1 MSILNYF
8 LNWLGHGFFDLPWW
22 GYILVTL
29 GLTHI
34 TILTVT
40 IFLHRCQAH
49 RAIELHAIPSHFFR
63 LWAWMTTGMVTKEW
77 AAIHRKHHA
86 YADRE
91 GDPHSPHIYGLKE
104 LMLRGAELYKE
115 EAKNKETAI
124 KYGNGTPDDWLE
136 RNIYSK
142 YDSLGIWLMLAIN
155 VMLFGVIGITI
166 WAVQMIWIPFFAA
179 GVINGLGHWFGY
191 RNFENPDK
199 ATNLVPWGIFIGGEE
214 LHNNHHT
221 FATSAKFSAKWYEF
235 DLGWMW
241 IRIMEI
247 CKLAKVKK
255 TIPEMYVTKAPKM
268 LPDMQNLEAIVTN
281 RYELAVKFARDLKT
295 DYNTE
300 VAKLKS
306 SVADKL
312 SWSKAKTLLIKDKEL
327 LTPSEQSTVEQACK
341 QSAVL
346 QKIFAMREELSKLW
360 ARSTLTK
367 EELVKALQDWCKRAE
382 ESGIESL
389 RNFSLRLRSVHC

>member
-1 MSILNYF
+1 MNF
-8 LNWLGHGFFDLPWW
+8 LNWLDHGFFNLSWW

-29 GLTHI
+29 GITHI

-49 RAIELHAIPSHFFR
+49 RSLDLHPIPSHFFR

-86 YADRE
+86 FADKE
-91 GDPHSPHIYGLKE
+91 GDPHSPHVYGLKE
-104 LMLRGAELYKE
+104 LMLRGAELYKK
-115 EAKNKETAI
+115 EAENKETIA

-136 RNIYSK
+136 RNLYSK
-142 YDSLGIWLMLAIN
+142 YDSLGVWLMLTIN
-155 VMLFGVIGITI
+155 VALFGVIGVTI
-166 WAVQMIWIPFFAA
+166 WAVQMMWIPFFAA

-199 ATNLVPWGIFIGGEE
+199 ATNLVPWGILIGGEE

-221 FATSAKFSAKWYEF
+221 FATSAKLSAKWYEF

-241 IRIMEI
+241 IRILAFF
-247 CKLAKVKK
+247 KLAKVKK
-255 TIPEMYVTKAPKM
+255 TIPEMYTTKAPKL
-268 LPDMQNLEAIVTN
+268 LPDLQSLEAIVTN
-281 RYELAVKFARDLKT
+281 RYALAVKYARDLKS
-295 DYNTE
+295 DYTKE
-300 VAKLKS
+300 MGKLKS
-306 SVADKL
+306 TVTGKL
-312 SWSKAKTLLIKDKEL
+312 SWSKVKTLLIKDKEL
-327 LTPSEQSTVEQACK
+327 LTPIEQSTVEQVCK
-341 QSAVL
+341 QSPVL

-360 ARSTLTK
+360 ARSAMTK

-389 RNFSLRLRSVHC
+389 RNYSLRLRSVYC

>member
-1 MSILNYF
+1 MNILNYF
-8 LNWLGHGFFDLPWW
+8 LNWLDHGFFDLPWW
-22 GYILVTL
+22 GYILVIL

-49 RAIELHAIPSHFFR
+49 RSLELHAIPSHFFR

-86 YADRE
+86 YADKE
-91 GDPHSPHIYGLKE
+91 GDPHSPHVYGLKE
-104 LMLRGAELYKE
+104 LMLRGAELYKK
-115 EAKNKETAI
+115 EASNKETIA

-136 RNIYSK
+136 KNVYSK
-142 YDSLGIWLMLAIN
+142 YDSLGVWLMLSIN
-155 VMLFGVIGITI
+155 ILLFGVMGITI

-199 ATNLVPWGIFIGGEE
+199 ATNLVPWGILIGGEE

-221 FATSAKFSAKWYEF
+221 FATSAKLSAKWYEF

-241 IRIMEI
+241 IRILEI

-255 TIPEMYVTKAPKM
+255 TIPEMYTTKAPKL
-268 LPDMQNLEAIVTN
+268 LPDLQSLEAIVSN
-281 RYELAVKFARDLKT
+281 RYELAVKFARDLKA
-295 DYNTE
+295 DYKTE

-327 LTPSEQSTVEQACK
+327 LSPSEQSTVEQACK
-341 QSAVL
+341 QSPVL

-360 ARSTLTK
+360 ARSTMTK

>member
-1 MSILNYF
+1 
-8 LNWLGHGFFDLPWW
+8 
-22 GYILVTL
+22 
-29 GLTHI
+29 
-34 TILTVT
+34 
-40 IFLHRCQAH
+40 
-49 RAIELHAIPSHFFR
+49 
-63 LWAWMTTGMVTKEW
+63 MVTKEW

-91 GDPHSPHIYGLKE
+91 GDPHSPHVYGLKE

-115 EAKNKETAI
+115 EAKNKETAA

-136 RNIYSK
+136 RNVYSK
-142 YDSLGIWLMLAIN
+142 HDSLGIWLMLAIN
-155 VMLFGVIGITI
+155 VTLFGVIGVTI

-199 ATNLVPWGIFIGGEE
+199 ATNLVPWGILIGGEE

-241 IRIMEI
+241 IRIMEM

-255 TIPEMYVTKAPKM
+255 TIPEMYTTKAPKM

-281 RYELAVKFARDLKT
+281 RYELAVKFARDLKA
-295 DYNTE
+295 DYKTE

-306 SVADKL
+306 SLADKL

-341 QSAVL
+341 QSPVL

-389 RNFSLRLRSVHC
+389 RNFSLRLRSVYC

>member
-1 MSILNYF
+1 MNILNYF
-8 LNWLGHGFFDLPWW
+8 LNWLDHGFFDLPWW
-22 GYILVTL
+22 GYILVIL

-49 RAIELHAIPSHFFR
+49 RSLELHAIPSHFFR

-86 YADRE
+86 YADKE
-91 GDPHSPHIYGLKE
+91 GDPHSPHVYGLKE
-104 LMLRGAELYKE
+104 LMLRGAELYKK
-115 EAKNKETAI
+115 EASNKETIA

-136 RNIYSK
+136 KNIYSK
-142 YDSLGIWLMLAIN
+142 YDSLGVWLMLSIN
-155 VMLFGVIGITI
+155 ILLFGVMGITI
-166 WAVQMIWIPFFAA
+166 WAVQMMWIPFFAA

-199 ATNLVPWGIFIGGEE
+199 ATNLLPWGILIGGEE

-221 FATSAKFSAKWYEF
+221 FATSAKLSAKWYEF

-241 IRIMEI
+241 IRILEI

-255 TIPEMYVTKAPKM
+255 TIPEMYTTKAPKL
-268 LPDMQNLEAIVTN
+268 LPDLQSLEAIVSN
-281 RYELAVKFARDLKT
+281 RYELAVKFARDLKV
-295 DYNTE
+295 DYKNE

-312 SWSKAKTLLIKDKEL
+312 SWSKAKTLLVKDKEL
-327 LTPSEQSTVEQACK
+327 FTPNEKSTVEQACK
-341 QSAVL
+341 QSPVL

-360 ARSTLTK
+360 ARSTMTK
-367 EELVKALQDWCKRAE
+367 EELVKSLQDWCKRAE

-389 RNFSLRLRSVHC
+389 CNFSLRLRSVYC